1 MFQDVYVNRVLAFLS
16 DFGLKD
22 PYVGQVEAVLAA
34 ESRARV
40 VNLMHNIPPQHV
52 DLAAHIVDG
61 TLGLVPAGSVIL
73 AVVDPG
79 VGTDRRGLIVLRN
92 GRWLVGPD
100 NGLLTPPVE
109 NIQAWEINN
118 SSVARSPA
126 TPTFHARDIFAPV
139 SIRLLG
145 HERPEWLGRKI
156 PDPIRIARPSARLR
170 NGVAE
175 GRIIHVDTYGNLISN
190 IPSAL
195 LADASNVHVALEA
208 GHFSERIEG
217 ISTTYGHG
225 TSLIAVIGSWNLLE
239 VALPQGS
246 AAESLGIT
254 VGTPITAHIG
264 TP

>member
-1 MFQDVYVNRVLAFLS
+1 MNRVIAFLS

-22 PYVGQVEAVLAA
+22 PYVGQVETLLATK
-34 ESRARV
+34 SRARV
-40 VNLMHNIPPQHV
+40 VNVMHNIPPQHV

-100 NGLLTPPVE
+100 NGLLTPPAE

-118 SSVARSPA
+118 SLVARPPA
-126 TPTFHARDIFAPV
+126 IDTFHARDIFAPV
-139 SIRLLG
+139 SIRLLAY
-145 HERPEWLGRKI
+145 ERPEWFGRNI
-156 PDPIRIARPSARLR
+156 PDPIRIARPSAHLR
-170 NGVAE
+170 NGIAE
-175 GRIIHVDTYGNLISN
+175 GHIVHIDTYGNLISN

-195 LADASNVHVALEA
+195 LADTSNVHVVIEA
-208 GHFSERIEG
+208 GYGSERIEG

-246 AAESLGIT
+246 AAASLGIT

>member
-1 MFQDVYVNRVLAFLS
+1 MYLNRVLAFLS

-40 VNLMHNIPPQHV
+40 INLMHDIPPQHV
-52 DLAAHIVDG
+52 GLAAHIVDG
-61 TLGLVPAGSVIL
+61 ALGLVPAGSVIL
-73 AVVDPG
+73 AVIDPG

-100 NGLLTPPVE
+100 NGLLTPPGE
-109 NIQAWEINN
+109 EIQAWEIDN
-118 SSVARSPA
+118 SLVAR
-126 TPTFHARDIFAPV
+126 TPVTSTFHARDIFAPV
-139 SIRLLG
+139 SIQLLAY
-145 HERPEWLGRKI
+145 ERPEWFGREI
-156 PDPIRIARPSARLR
+156 PDPIRIERISARLR

-175 GRIIHVDTYGNLISN
+175 GHIVHIDTYGNLISN
-190 IPSAL
+190 ISSAL
-195 LADASNVHVALEA
+195 FAHEPHVHVVLE
-208 GHFSERIEG
+208 SERIDG

-239 VALPQGS
+239 VALPRGS
-246 AAESLGIT
+246 AADSLGIA